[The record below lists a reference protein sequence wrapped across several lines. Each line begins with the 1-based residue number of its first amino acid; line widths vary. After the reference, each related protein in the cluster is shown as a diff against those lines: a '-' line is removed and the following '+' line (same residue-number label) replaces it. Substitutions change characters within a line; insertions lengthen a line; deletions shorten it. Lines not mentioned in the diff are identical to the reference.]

1 MGQFASAPV
10 ELVRVQR
17 RAGSTWRATLAEMQG
32 WRKSH
37 EDAHFCADAPTHAI
51 FGVLDGHGGHE
62 AARSAA
68 SHLPDVLG
76 RALGGEAQ
84 QSKEAL
90 QKAVSGAF
98 VETDAWLRRQVK
110 VGEVD
115 SGSTCVVAGICESAN
130 NDEYHC
136 FIANAGDS
144 RGIFVRKHAEG
155 KPEVLASEDHK
166 PGSPEERARIVQ
178 AGGFVSGASGGDVPR
193 LDGNLAVSRGFGDF
207 NYKSDSSKS
216 PSTQKVSCVPD
227 LYHKTLSKGDVI
239 VLACDGIFDVLSS
252 EALIERLFRD
262 ETADMGERAVQIL
275 HECLA
280 AESRDNMTLMVVEIG
295 AVAGSQTEDC
305 NSLLGL
311 EKYHDL
317 KDDSL
322 KELYRAFIEY
332 CAKDSILPEQA
343 LQLLEGKVDMGSL
356 LRELAG
362 MLEPLETPAGAL
374 RRCRPLRK
382 KRKKQHQPEAGQG
395 EGTRFDRLSEV
406 CDILLTR
413 GIHNVYESR
422 REELEEL
429 ERQKS
434 GTEAGSETAKIVGER
449 WQYRWTAGEQQGDVF
464 GPFDTQTI
472 TSWFSSGF
480 FSVEKPAE
488 FRRCPEQEDVQAD
501 SWIPWDSADL
511 KEKFCTPS

>member
-1 MGQFASAPV
+1 
-10 ELVRVQR
+10 
-17 RAGSTWRATLAEMQG
+17 MQG

-37 EDAHFCADAPTHAI
+37 EDAHFCAAASTHAI

-68 SHLPDVLG
+68 SHLPGVLD
-76 RALGGEAQ
+76 RTLGEEAP
-84 QSKEAL
+84 QSKEDL

-98 VETDAWLRRQVK
+98 VETDAWLRKQAQV
-110 VGEVD
+110 GQLD
-115 SGSTCVVAGICESAN
+115 SGSTCVVAGVCESSK

-144 RGIFVRKHAEG
+144 RGIFVRKDAGG

-166 PGSPEERARIVQ
+166 PNSPEERERIVQ
-178 AGGFVSGASGGDVPR
+178 AGGFVSGTSGGPDVPR

-207 NYKSDSSKS
+207 NYKSDSSKP
-216 PSTQKVSCVPD
+216 PSAQKVSCVPD
-227 LYHKTLSKGDVI
+227 VYQKTLSEGDMI

-280 AESRDNMTLMVVEIG
+280 AESRDNMTLMIVEIG
-295 AVAGSQTEDC
+295 AVAGTEIEDC
-305 NSLLGL
+305 NNLLGL
-311 EKYHDL
+311 EKYRDL
-317 KDDSL
+317 KDESL

-332 CAKDSILPEQA
+332 CHQDSTLPEQA
-343 LQLLEGKVDMGSL
+343 LQLLEGRVDMGSL

-362 MLEPLETPAGAL
+362 MLEPCETPAGAL
-374 RRCRPLRK
+374 RRCRPARK
-382 KRKKQHQPEAGQG
+382 KRKKQHQPEAAQG
-395 EGTRFDRLSEV
+395 EGTNFDRLSEV
-406 CDILLTR
+406 CDILCTR
-413 GIHNVYESR
+413 GIYNVYESK

-429 ERQKS
+429 EREKF
-434 GTEAGSETAKIVGER
+434 GTESESESSKPEAER
-449 WQYRWTAGEQQGDVF
+449 WQYRWTAGEEQGEIF
-464 GPFDTQTI
+464 GPFDGDTI

-488 FRRCPEQEDVQAD
+488 FRRCIGEGDDEVHT
-501 SWIPWDSADL
+501 WIPWDSSDL
-511 KEKFCTPS
+511 KEQLCALS